1 MDTNKMRDSVREQF
15 EKFALSSEGGLF
27 PGHLAKG
34 EDGEYLNYA
43 AQCYWLFWQASRKA
57 VAVGLPGLTDEL
69 LTAAYWD
76 FDARRKGY
84 PPYAAPAG
92 QECSAF
98 KVAIVGAIEAQ
109 GLKVE
114 VKP

>member
-43 AQCYWLFWQASRKA
+43 AQCYWLFWQASREA
-57 VAVGLPGLTDEL
+57 VVVELPELRSVPDRDCWARTNGLGFNNALKES
-69 LTAAYWD
+69 
-76 FDARRKGY
+76 R
-84 PPYAAPAG
+84 
-92 QECSAF
+92 QM
-98 KVAIVGAIEAQ
+98 IEAQ

>member
-43 AQCYWLFWQASRKA
+43 AQCYWLFWQASREA
-57 VAVGLPGLTDEL
+57 VVVEMPSRASEAYREYFDDVEGGSFNE
-69 LTAAYWD
+69 AAYIRD
-76 FDARRKGY
+76 VRK
-84 PPYAAPAG
+84 
-92 QECSAF
+92 
-98 KVAIVGAIEAQ
+98 AIEAQ
-109 GLKVE
+109 G
-114 VKP
+114 VKCK